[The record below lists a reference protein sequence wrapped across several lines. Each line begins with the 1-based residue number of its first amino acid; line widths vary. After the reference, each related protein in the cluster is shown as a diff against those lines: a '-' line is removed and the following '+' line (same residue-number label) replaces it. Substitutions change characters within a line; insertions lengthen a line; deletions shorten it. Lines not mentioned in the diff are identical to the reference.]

1 MAEYKGAND
10 VVSIDDILDVCG
22 KYITNKDSLTLI
34 KQAYDFIMDKHKDQ
48 KRKSGEPY
56 TNHLIWVAYILATLQ
71 PDCFM
76 MLWKIVMLVM
86 TKWLSVLV

>member
-34 KQAYDFIMDKHKDQ
+34 KQAYGFYY
-48 KRKSGEPY
+48 G
-56 TNHLIWVAYILATLQ
+56 
-71 PDCFM
+71 
-76 MLWKIVMLVM
+76 
-86 TKWLSVLV
+86 